1 MVENWLKE
9 DGAVI
14 PAADANVEAADAEL
28 RLDPT
33 SFFGSAPTRRVW
45 RAGLLGAVRM
55 AMPTCTE
62 SGQTAKATTDAG
74 FPFYGLHLIER
85 RADGDADAEGI
96 RVTQTRATL
105 TVGAGYAPPA
115 ADWEWPRPPSGAQG
129 GGDAG
134 GGSGGFSGGG
144 GGAAE
149 PMMTAEQA
157 RAAAAAEGLKLP
169 RSSKTPSGYA
179 NVKEH
184 KDGGYYATYN
194 FNGKPKDALGG
205 PYATPEQAALSYAR
219 EIGAEWAEREDDEYE
234 QGVKRKEA
242 QARAKKVEDETKEM
256 TAEAVEAL
264 AAAEGLTLE
273 KNSSQSGYRGVDT
286 RDGGDGET
294 PYEARTAGT
303 EDFFGVY
310 LYKFSTAAGAALA
323 IAKEEVL
330 ERQRQE
336 QKDAEEAA
344 AEAAAAE
351 MAAAAASRQPTE
363 EALAVDSPAS
373 SSSPEPAAESP
384 VAVAEPREVRA
395 GKEFTVDV
403 TLEQLGS
410 MCDEAEVTD
419 RTRSAM
425 ARAYYHG
432 FGVMQTHNAPA
443 AEPTATPEMEP
454 TFKQIQKAAKEKYQ
468 QKQREEAAAAKAAAK
483 AAEAEAKAAAKAA
496 AAAAAKPAAKPAA
509 PLTFEFTVPDNA
521 KPGTVV
527 TFVVPS
533 GRT

>member
-1 MVENWLKE
+1 M
-9 DGAVI
+9 
-14 PAADANVEAADAEL
+14 
-28 RLDPT
+28 
-33 SFFGSAPTRRVW
+33 
-45 RAGLLGAVRM
+45 
-55 AMPTCTE
+55 
-62 SGQTAKATTDAG
+62 
-74 FPFYGLHLIER
+74 
-85 RADGDADAEGI
+85 
-96 RVTQTRATL
+96 
-105 TVGAGYAPPA
+105 
-115 ADWEWPRPPSGAQG
+115 
-129 GGDAG
+129 
-134 GGSGGFSGGG
+134 
-144 GGAAE
+144 
-149 PMMTAEQA
+149 
-157 RAAAAAEGLKLP
+157 
-169 RSSKTPSGYA
+169 
-179 NVKEH
+179 
-184 KDGGYYATYN
+184 
-194 FNGKPKDALGG
+194 
-205 PYATPEQAALSYAR
+205 
-219 EIGAEWAEREDDEYE
+219 
-234 QGVKRKEA
+234 
-242 QARAKKVEDETKEM
+242 
-256 TAEAVEAL
+256 
-264 AAAEGLTLE
+264 
-273 KNSSQSGYRGVDT
+273 
-286 RDGGDGET
+286 
-294 PYEARTAGT
+294 
-303 EDFFGVY
+303 Y
-310 LYKFSTAAGAALA
+310 LYKFDGGGRRLA

-410 MCDEAEVTD
+410 MCNEAEVTD

-496 AAAAAKPAAKPAA
+496 AAAAAATDSRRIGKPYLPANEARDVGVIRWPFRADFECDAAEGCIPGGSQDAPPQSRPRAAAAWGTLAKAAGAAAAA
-509 PLTFEFTVPDNA
+509 P
-521 KPGTVV
+521 
-527 TFVVPS
+527 PS
-533 GRT
+533 APRSGSRKVLHDLIAAAGDGGSAATRLWRR